1 MKAPISITSKDHY
14 KLKDIKAG
22 EWISYSG
29 TLVTMRDSSQKKL
42 IDEYKKNGKLS
53 VNIKDKIILYAAP
66 TMSKK
71 VVIGPTTSKR
81 MDAGLE
87 LLTSNGVLA
96 TIGKGNRSK
105 GAIDI
110 IKKNKTPY
118 FILMSGVSAYL
129 SKYFTKGKVVAFKE
143 LGPEAIYEFTASG
156 LLLLTAID
164 SKGRSI
170 FDQ

>member
-1 MKAPISITSKDHY
+1 MKTPIKITSKDHH
-14 KLKDIKAG
+14 KLKNLKAG

-29 TLVTMRDSSQKKL
+29 TLVTMRDSSQRKL
-42 IDEYKKNGKLS
+42 IDEYKKNGKLPID
-53 VNIKDKIILYAAP
+53 IKDKIILYAAP

-87 LLTSNGVLA
+87 LLISNGVVA

-105 GAIDI
+105 TAIDI

-129 SKYFTKGKVVAFKE
+129 SKYFIKGKIVAFKE
-143 LGPEAIYEFTASG
+143 LGPEAIHEFTASG

-164 SKGRSI
+164 QKGRSI